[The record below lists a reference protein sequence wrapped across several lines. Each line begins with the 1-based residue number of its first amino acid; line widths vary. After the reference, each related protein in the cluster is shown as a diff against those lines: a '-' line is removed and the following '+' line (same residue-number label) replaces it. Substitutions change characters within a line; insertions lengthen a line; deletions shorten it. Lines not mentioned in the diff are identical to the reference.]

1 MRVRI
6 LKFAVS
12 SALLLGLAIACYNSL
27 SGSVAVAQNLGDRTI
42 SGAVLGSDSQPVVG
56 ATVFLQSVKTK
67 SIRSFTTVE
76 KGHYRFTQVKKS
88 EDYDLW
94 AQKDGKKSPVKPI
107 SSWDSRNDFIAD
119 LKLK

>member
-1 MRVRI
+1 MRVRV
-6 LKFAVS
+6 LNFTAC
-12 SALLLGLAIACYNSL
+12 SALLLGLAIAGYNSL
-27 SGSVAVAQNLGDRTI
+27 SGSVAAAQNLGDRTI
-42 SGAVLGSDSQPVVG
+42 SGTVLGADSQPVVG
-56 ATVFLQSVKTK
+56 ATVFLQSLKTK

-94 AQKDGKKSPVKPI
+94 AQKDGKKSPLKSI